1 MAINTI
7 QDAYGDA
14 LKYYQKIVTKDAQDI
29 NQKWFNETYKE
40 SSTRISQLKRAKT
53 ASLARVQA
61 MQWKT
66 SSVLTKHY
74 KEQKEYAQ
82 LLAQYSKSYIFIQK
96 VRKDITKEDM
106 KYLLNLHSMGELGIK
121 GADGKV
127 INESIYIFSLAEL
140 IPTLEVVVNKDHS
153 FALAIKNVEELGS
166 ITKDKA
172 KAESKAVAYTE
183 KLLALSKQIATS
195 VNSVKKEGQWIFGM
209 GGIAFESAVRKLA
222 NGLINGK
229 TPDEIQGSWEDFEK
243 DTQVFYKAGD
253 LSKEQVQ
260 ALFGLEN
267 TVMELK
273 RISLKSNS
281 VGAGIAKDKT
291 IESALESIK
300 KICKEGF
307 GEAAKQKLEKMFSE
321 SQNADGESKKR
332 QQFIQRQEQKIE
344 EVVDDIIQKAFPRK

>member
-14 LKYYQKIVTKDAQDI
+14 LKYYQKIVKTDAQEI

-96 VRKDITKEDM
+96 VRKDVTKEDM
-106 KYLLNLHSMGELGIK
+106 KYLLNLHGMGGEVK
-121 GADGKV
+121 
-127 INESIYIFSLAEL
+127 ESIYVFSLKEL
-140 IPTLEVVVNKDHS
+140 IPALEVVVNKDRS
-153 FALAIKNVEELGS
+153 FALAIKNVETLASVADE
-166 ITKDKA
+166 KA
-172 KAESKAVAYTE
+172 RIESEAVAYTE
-183 KLLALSKQIATS
+183 KLLALSKQIVTS

-229 TPDEIQGSWEDFEK
+229 NPDEIQGSWEDFEK

-307 GEAAKQKLEKMFSE
+307 GVEAKKKLEKMFSE
-321 SQNADGESKKR
+321 SQNSDGQSKKR
-332 QQFIQRQEQKIE
+332 QQFIQQQEQKVE
-344 EVVDDIIQKAFPRK
+344 EMVDNIVQKTTRK

>member
-7 QDAYGDA
+7 QDAYKDA
-14 LKYYQKIVTKDAQDI
+14 LKYYGTIVTKDSQEI

-66 SSVLTKHY
+66 SNALTKHY

-82 LLAQYSKSYIFIQK
+82 LLAQYSKSYIFIQQ

-106 KYLLNLHSMGELGIK
+106 KYLLNLHSMGIVGK
-121 GADGKV
+121 DGKV
-127 INESIYIFSLAEL
+127 INESVYVFSLKEL
-140 IPTLEVVVNKDHS
+140 IPALEVAVNKDRS

-166 ITKDKA
+166 IAKNKA
-172 KAESKAVAYTE
+172 KVESEAVAYTE
-183 KLLALSKQIATS
+183 KLLALSKQIVTS
-195 VNSVKKEGQWIFGM
+195 VNSVKKEGQWIFGL

-229 TPDEIQGSWEDFEK
+229 NPDEIQGSWEDFEK

-260 ALFGLEN
+260 ALFHLEN

-291 IESALESIK
+291 IELALESIK

-307 GEAAKQKLEKMFSE
+307 GAETRQKLEKLFSE
-321 SQNADGESKKR
+321 SKNADGQGKKR
-332 QQFIQRQEQKIE
+332 QQFIQQQEQKIE
-344 EVVDDIIQKAFPRK
+344 EIVDDTIQKAFTRK

>member
-14 LKYYQKIVTKDAQDI
+14 LKYYQKIATKDAQDI

-66 SSVLTKHY
+66 NSVLTKHY

-106 KYLLNLHSMGELGIK
+106 KYLLNLHGMEGNVK
-121 GADGKV
+121 
-127 INESIYIFSLAEL
+127 ESIYVFSLEEL
-140 IPTLEVVVNKDHS
+140 IPALEIVVNKDRS
-153 FALAIKNVEELGS
+153 FALAIKNVETLGS
-166 ITKDKA
+166 IAQEKA
-172 KAESKAVAYTE
+172 KVESEAVAYTE
-183 KLLALSKQIATS
+183 KLLKLSKQIVTS
-195 VNSVKKEGQWIFGM
+195 VNEVKKEGQWIFGM

-229 TPDEIQGSWEDFEK
+229 NPDEIQASWEDFEK

-307 GEAAKQKLEKMFSE
+307 GTDAKKKLEDLFSE
-321 SQNADGESKKR
+321 SKSADGQAKKR
-332 QQFIQRQEQKIE
+332 QHFLQRQEENVEKI
-344 EVVDDIIQKAFPRK
+344 VDNEIKKATKKK